1 MGCYNILGDGKKI
14 RFWHEVVL
22 GDCPLKIRFNNLFQ
36 ICNQQNWV
44 VAKVLEWG
52 WVKLSIKRNFG
63 NTEVE
68 EWGVLMS
75 CITEVYLNN
84 EKDSMRWCLTKNGQ
98 FTTASLYQH
107 CSFWRVVDIRME
119 EMWNTKLPLKV
130 KNFPWLLYHER
141 IQAAEAME
149 R

>member
-1 MGCYNILGDGKKI
+1 
-14 RFWHEVVL
+14 
-22 GDCPLKIRFNNLFQ
+22 
-36 ICNQQNWV
+36 
-44 VAKVLEWG
+44 
-52 WVKLSIKRNFG
+52 
-63 NTEVE
+63 
-68 EWGVLMS
+68 MS

-84 EKDSMRWCLTKNGQ
+84 EKDSVRWCLTKNGQ

-141 IQAAEAME
+141 IQAAEANGKVM
-149 R
+149 RSANCAKMMNQLTT